1 MNETIVILL
10 ITVGI
15 PVFSVTM
22 IVLKALENRKERKLR
37 RDQENL
43 SESEL
48 REIYYGLR
56 DINRRIDNLETIMY
70 NKPDSDQKG
79 HKEV

>member
-10 ITVGI
+10 ITIGI
-15 PVFSVTM
+15 PVGCVTL
-22 IVLKALENRKERKLR
+22 IVLKAMENRRERKMR

-56 DINRRIDNLETIMY
+56 DINRRIDNLETILY
-70 NKPDSDQKG
+70 NKPAGKQ
-79 HKEV
+79 ERE